1 MSTDFFFGRKTGGG
15 KEGFFKRIKPVK
27 ANGLEIFR
35 QIVFKKPVIQKSGL
49 LFIGQVG
56 LDDLGKKIRI
66 FSIKKKVNFVT
77 GIFPII
83 FQFLLAIEFGPV
95 E

>member
-15 KEGFFKRIKPVK
+15 KQGFFECIEPVK
-27 ANGLEIFR
+27 ADGLEIFR
-35 QIVFKKPVIQKSGL
+35 EIFFKKPVIQKSGL

-56 LDDLGKKIRI
+56 LDDLSKKIRI

-83 FQFLLAIEFGPV
+83 FQFLLTLQMI
-95 E
+95 